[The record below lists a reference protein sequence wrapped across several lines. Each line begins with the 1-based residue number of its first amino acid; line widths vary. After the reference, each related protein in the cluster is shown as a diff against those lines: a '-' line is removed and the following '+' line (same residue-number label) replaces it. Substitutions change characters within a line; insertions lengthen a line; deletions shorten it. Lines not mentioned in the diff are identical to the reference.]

1 MYKLFPL
8 SALAVA
14 VTHALPSH
22 AQEQLEEIIVVS
34 SRVEMPLRQ
43 VGTSVSV
50 LTEQDIQQAGFNSLF
65 DVLRTQPGIA
75 VSNAGGAGKTTSLRI
90 RGEEG
95 FRTLVRIDGIDIS
108 DASSPQVAP
117 RIENIMSSGIERV
130 EILRG
135 PQGMMYGA
143 DAGGVINISTYSPEP
158 GFNGNVSAEGGH
170 YGTGQ
175 FAANLRGGNETVDA
189 SLSASHFQTDGF
201 NARTTDTELQDD
213 DGYKNQ
219 TVHARAGWN
228 VTDAFRLEVVGRDT
242 HAENEFDSCFTND
255 TFAATDRCDSDFDQ
269 QAWRLSADYSAGRFT
284 NQFKYTGNN
293 TKQKSFAEGQET
305 FATDGSIE
313 RLGYIGS
320 FKASDPLQ
328 FVYGLERKEEAI
340 DSGPQDSDRTQD
352 GYYAEYQGGFS
363 DQFYITAGARH
374 DRNEDFGNH
383 TSYRLS
389 GAYLF
394 GLGSGEA
401 KLRGAYGTGFRAP
414 SLFEIAYNQGDA
426 ALPPASENSLQEE
439 TSAGYDIGLSWLGQS
454 GIELE
459 ATYFDQTVTDE
470 IYFDVLN
477 FSGYL
482 QGDGNTQSTGVELL
496 AAFPLHAT
504 LWLTGNYTYNDTDN
518 ASGSVRI
525 RRPRHLS
532 NVSLN
537 WQPMAERLSL
547 GLHVRGAWD
556 AQDIDDSSTDDYQ
569 VVDITASFDIFDALE
584 VFGRV
589 ENLFDADYEEVP
601 TYNTSGTA
609 AYAGIRYTF

>member
-14 VTHALPSH
+14 VTQALPSH
-22 AQEQLEEIIVVS
+22 AQDQLEEIVVVS

-75 VSNAGGAGKTTSLRI
+75 VSNAGGAGKNTSLRI

-117 RIENIMSSGIERV
+117 RIENIMSTGVERV

-143 DAGGVINISTYSPEP
+143 DAGGVINISTYSPDP

-242 HAENEFDSCFTND
+242 RAENEFDNCFTTNKPV
-255 TFAATDRCDSDFDQ
+255 TATDRCDSDFDQ
-269 QAWRLSADYSAGRFT
+269 QA
-284 NQFKYTGNN
+284 
-293 TKQKSFAEGQET
+293 
-305 FATDGSIE
+305 
-313 RLGYIGS
+313 
-320 FKASDPLQ
+320 
-328 FVYGLERKEEAI
+328 
-340 DSGPQDSDRTQD
+340 
-352 GYYAEYQGGFS
+352 
-363 DQFYITAGARH
+363 
-374 DRNEDFGNH
+374 
-383 TSYRLS
+383 
-389 GAYLF
+389 
-394 GLGSGEA
+394 
-401 KLRGAYGTGFRAP
+401 
-414 SLFEIAYNQGDA
+414 
-426 ALPPASENSLQEE
+426 
-439 TSAGYDIGLSWLGQS
+439 
-454 GIELE
+454 
-459 ATYFDQTVTDE
+459 
-470 IYFDVLN
+470 
-477 FSGYL
+477 
-482 QGDGNTQSTGVELL
+482 
-496 AAFPLHAT
+496 
-504 LWLTGNYTYNDTDN
+504 
-518 ASGSVRI
+518 
-525 RRPRHLS
+525 
-532 NVSLN
+532 
-537 WQPMAERLSL
+537 
-547 GLHVRGAWD
+547 
-556 AQDIDDSSTDDYQ
+556 
-569 VVDITASFDIFDALE
+569 
-584 VFGRV
+584 
-589 ENLFDADYEEVP
+589 
-601 TYNTSGTA
+601 
-609 AYAGIRYTF
+609 